1 MLWRLVRMRN
11 NVRQNQCPRPHEE
24 WASTISSSRN
34 AHRRLLN
41 NLQAECRTEGFS
53 NMMSIRERINSVLPA
68 TVTSFELVSDTV
80 PVMHAGVM
88 GFQIWGVF
96 VGQSAG
102 EALWDEM
109 NPPDLAVRLKAFEK
123 NDLLTMDGGPGWL
136 HLDFT
141 NGWIRIVA
149 DTWEWEPWLI
159 IFPDIWWTED
169 I

>member
-1 MLWRLVRMRN
+1 MTMN
-11 NVRQNQCPRPHEE
+11 
-24 WASTISSSRN
+24 
-34 AHRRLLN
+34 
-41 NLQAECRTEGFS
+41 
-53 NMMSIRERINSVLPA
+53 IRERINSTLPA

-88 GFQIWGVF
+88 GLQIWGVF

-123 NDLLTMDGGPGWL
+123 NDLLSMDGGPGWL

-149 DTWEWEPWLI
+149 DTWEWEPWSI

>member
-1 MLWRLVRMRN
+1 
-11 NVRQNQCPRPHEE
+11 
-24 WASTISSSRN
+24 
-34 AHRRLLN
+34 
-41 NLQAECRTEGFS
+41 
-53 NMMSIRERINSVLPA
+53 MMNIRERINSILPA

-88 GFQIWGVF
+88 GIQIWGVF

-109 NPPDLAVRLKAFEK
+109 NPPDLSVRLKAFEK
-123 NDLLTMDGGPGWL
+123 NDLLSMDGGPGWL

-149 DTWEWEPWLI
+149 DTWEWEPWSI
-159 IFPDIWWTED
+159 IFPDIWPELHRLGWFVFQSGVFRWD
-169 I
+169 GGGGVVVLGH